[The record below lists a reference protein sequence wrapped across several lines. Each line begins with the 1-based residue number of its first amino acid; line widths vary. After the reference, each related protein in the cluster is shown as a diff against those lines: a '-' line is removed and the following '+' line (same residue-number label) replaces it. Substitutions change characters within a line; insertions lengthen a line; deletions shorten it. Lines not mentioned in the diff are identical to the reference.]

1 MSSETQSGPSLLTRL
16 LAVIVL
22 VVAAFILFKLVKGI
36 LLAILFPVLV
46 IGAIIAVVWAVR
58 VLR

>member
-1 MSSETQSGPSLLTRL
+1 MSSETQSGPSILTRL